1 MVELFVSSWRKTAGP
16 GHSPRELYLPLSCT
30 AHSPRG
36 LGGEQD
42 RNLCPHGMDEGTHPR
57 SRRSSKEQPG
67 QGAGPLRAASKTIS
81 VKVTP
86 GPATSELSRRDPSTP
101 AGTYYLVLNSTL
113 VCDLGRVT

>member
-67 QGAGPLRAASKTIS
+67 QGGRSTQGSLKNYQCQGDTRTSYIRIVQAGPQHPSWHVLPGFEFHLS
-81 VKVTP
+81 V
-86 GPATSELSRRDPSTP
+86 
-101 AGTYYLVLNSTL
+101 
-113 VCDLGRVT
+113 